1 MLGCAEGW
9 WPVRECGLI
18 NVGGPFVLLGNLKGP
33 QVLINRWAVQNF
45 LTSPAARISRCPN
58 VGRPVLDHRQL
69 GVNVGESG

>member
-1 MLGCAEGW
+1 
-9 WPVRECGLI
+9 
-18 NVGGPFVLLGNLKGP
+18 VLLGNLKGP